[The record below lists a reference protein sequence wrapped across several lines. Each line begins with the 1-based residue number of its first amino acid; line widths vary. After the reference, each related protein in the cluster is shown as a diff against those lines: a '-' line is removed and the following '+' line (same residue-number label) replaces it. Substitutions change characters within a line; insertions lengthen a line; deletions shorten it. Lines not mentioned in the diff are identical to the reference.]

1 MMDANVLT
9 ELIRM
14 LATLAAVIVPTLAAM
29 RLAERRNNW
38 RGI

>member
-1 MMDANVLT
+1 MDTTVLI
-9 ELIRM
+9 ELGKM
-14 LATLAAVIVPTLAAM
+14 FATLAVLIVPTLAAM